1 MTTTMVCVALLVLFG
16 ALLAGKMLKDMF
28 PGTMS
33 NAFKGEEDDAAK

>member
-28 PGTMS
+28 PGSVS
-33 NAFKGEEDDAAK
+33 NAFKAEDDDAAK

>member
-1 MTTTMVCVALLVLFG
+1 MSTTTICVSLLVLFG

-33 NAFKGEEDDAAK
+33 NGFKADEAAQQ

>member
-1 MTTTMVCVALLVLFG
+1 MSTTTVCVVLLVLFG

-33 NAFKGEEDDAAK
+33 NGFKADEDARK

>member
-1 MTTTMVCVALLVLFG
+1 MTTTMICVSLLVLFG

-33 NAFKGEEDDAAK
+33 NGFKVDEDTQK